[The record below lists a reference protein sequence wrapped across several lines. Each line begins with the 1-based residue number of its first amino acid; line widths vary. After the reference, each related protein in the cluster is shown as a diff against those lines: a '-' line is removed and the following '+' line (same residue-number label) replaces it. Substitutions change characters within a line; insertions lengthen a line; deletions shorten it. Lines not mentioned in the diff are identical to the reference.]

1 MAFTQTDLDT
11 IRAAI
16 ASGIMKV
23 RYADGREIAYQSAEA
38 MLKAEQRIMDALA
51 TGAGGGPRSRRRTPA
66 WRNDC

>member
-16 ASGIMKV
+16 GSGVMKV
-23 RYADGREIAYQSAEA
+23 RYADGREVTYQSGAD

-51 TGAGGGPRSRRRTPA
+51 SAPGSGRRRRRTPG
-66 WRNDC
+66 WRNGC